1 MEEYANDSAG
11 KNVNCYFCKTCTSHI
26 YHHQDIMPE
35 KVIVRT
41 LLLEGGSNM
50 PATGEIFEEG
60 RLEWVRELKEGLA
73 S

>member
-1 MEEYANDSAG
+1 
-11 KNVNCYFCKTCTSHI
+11 
-26 YHHQDIMPE
+26 MPE

-50 PATGEIFEEG
+50 PATGEIFGEG
-60 RLEWVRELKEGLA
+60 RLEWVRELKDGLA